1 MKDTPQRR
9 IMPFS
14 NLDTKDSGILKMLN
28 DDSRAT
34 TQAIADALGMPRVT
48 VHDRIRRLQER
59 GVIDKF
65 SVEINRKELGWPLH
79 GFILANWVGQRDEI
93 DRRFVAEEICKMP
106 FVVGVH
112 IVTGQ
117 WDFIVEVVAKDM
129 ANLGDSILDQLSNI
143 NGVGHTQ
150 TLVSFYS
157 FSGVAKSLG

>member
-1 MKDTPQRR
+1 
-9 IMPFS
+9 MPFS

-28 DDSRAT
+28 EDSRAT
-34 TQAIADALGMPRVT
+34 TQAIADALNMPRVT
-48 VHDRIRRLQER
+48 VHDRIKRLQER

-65 SVEINRKELGWPLH
+65 SVEINRRELGWPLH
-79 GFILANWVGQRDEI
+79 GFILANWAGQREDI

-106 FVVGVH
+106 FVVGCH
-112 IVTGQ
+112 IVAGQ

-129 ANLGDSILDQLSNI
+129 ANLGDSILDQLSEI

-157 FSGVAKSLG
+157 FDGVAKSLG